1 MFYVTWKKQ
10 PSAVSLKIM
19 DNFLETPFGGYI
31 SCKLVNLQPLRIG
44 LQRRRFPSTLLKF
57 NVIISVQFEMTDI
70 YDILIFMVFYIN
82 PLLASAY
89 ILYPLKAPEN
99 VWFPGVLRGVIMK
112 TLARNGLRN
121 IPNLIQLKII
131 SVINVH

>member
-1 MFYVTWKKQ
+1 
-10 PSAVSLKIM
+10 M

-82 PLLASAY
+82 PRLANAY